1 MLALNAY
8 DALGRLKSKKVGGTD
23 ISGGAPLQ
31 IVDYKYNIRGWLTD
45 INNIDNLARQGNDP
59 QNLFAFKINYTEV
72 TDDINGAVLPLCNG
86 NIAETFWKTS
96 SDNILRKY
104 GYSYDYQNRL
114 LAAFYQKP
122 TTTIPRADSYS
133 TEYSY
138 DRNGNILSLKRN
150 GQRDMATQV
159 LAIDDL
165 DYAYDAGN
173 RLQKVFDGTNHP
185 AGFNMNGAGANEK
198 FVYDKYGNLIAD
210 PYKKI
215 SNIVYNHLNL
225 PTKITFSSGG
235 KIEYFY
241 ACPPFFWRDATG
253 IKLKK
258 KVTDG
263 STITTTEYMDGF
275 QYTNNTLDF
284 FPHSEGYVKAL
295 PAGLGGGTS
304 YDFKYVFTYT
314 DHLGNIRLKY
324 AQDPSNNNQISILEE
339 DHYYPYGFKH
349 SGYNSFHQI
358 FTNDDEKGPGTG
370 IVLTPVNPFLG
381 DSYKYKFGGKEY
393 QTEFDINT
401 YDFGARNY
409 DPALGRWMNLD
420 PLAEMMRRHS
430 PYNYAFNNPV
440 FFTDPDGMSPI
451 SGGSLVPD
459 TNSLGTSDTSMGG
472 FGTDVK
478 ITTSSGKVVNGY
490 IPKNDDTY
498 KAGKNGKIDKVDDK
512 QYTDSK
518 GNTVDRLYATDKK
531 GNMTKDYVEVGSG
544 ALSTKKDGSGTITKD
559 GKSSSF
565 KYQSLSFGNKIVE
578 AEKVF
583 KFLAK
588 FTNVEFSLVQERNS
602 NNISQSRST
611 VFTSFEGLE
620 EYQGPRYARFAAGAG
635 YLYRFDHSHPLSNFP
650 QASQSD
656 YDNKRAVLGLNK
668 SQQVP
673 SFNILYGGNYYGY

>member
-1 MLALNAY
+1 MLALNEY

-23 ISGGAPLQ
+23 VSGGAPLQ
-31 IVDYKYNIRGWLTD
+31 IVDYKYNIRGWLTEIND
-45 INNIDNLARQGNDP
+45 IGNLARQGNDP
-59 QNLFAFKINYTEV
+59 QNLFAFKINYNEMV
-72 TDDINGAVLPLCNG
+72 ADDINGAVLPLYNG

-150 GQRDMATQV
+150 GQSDMATQV

-165 DYAYDAGN
+165 KYTYDAGN
-173 RLQKVFDGTNHP
+173 QLQKVLDKTNHP
-185 AGFNMNGAGANEK
+185 AGFNMNGAGTNDT
-198 FVYDKYGNLIAD
+198 FVYDKYGNLTAD

-215 SNIVYNHLNL
+215 STILYNHLNL
-225 PTKITFSSGG
+225 PTKITFLSGG

-241 ACPPFFWRDATG
+241 DATG

-263 STITTTEYMDGF
+263 TTITTTEYMDGF

-284 FPHSEGYVKAL
+284 FPHAEGYAKAI
-295 PAGLGGGTS
+295 PAVLGGGSS
-304 YDFKYVFTYT
+304 YQFKYVFTYT

-339 DHYYPYGFKH
+339 DHYYPYGLKH

-393 QTEFDINT
+393 DNSFDINT

-409 DPALGRWMNLD
+409 DPALGRWMNID

-440 FFTDPDGMSPI
+440 YFIDPDGMIPI
-451 SGGSLVPD
+451 AGGQTGAIEVYDFGSGNESGALKSSGDNSVSTDEGSLMSSNSEPSGDSGNGQEESGNSGGEGSSCPTGDCPENPPSGNNGKNVDHRPKPVGD
-459 TNSLGTSDTSMGG
+459 A
-472 FGTDVK
+472 
-478 ITTSSGKVVNGY
+478 TTSSSVEIEVRKEVKTIDN
-490 IPKNDDTY
+490 
-498 KAGKNGKIDKVDDK
+498 KIDEL
-512 QYTDSK
+512 SK
-518 GNTVDRLYATDKK
+518 DIKDAHRKYSILGTAEDFDRKWVDRMD
-531 GNMTKDYVEVGSG
+531 GGIGSG
-544 ALSTKKDGSGTITKD
+544 GRGAGSGKLQQMYEID
-559 GKSSSF
+559 S
-565 KYQSLSFGNKIVE
+565 V
-578 AEKVF
+578 
-583 KFLAK
+583 
-588 FTNVEFSLVQERNS
+588 
-602 NNISQSRST
+602 
-611 VFTSFEGLE
+611 
-620 EYQGPRYARFAAGAG
+620 
-635 YLYRFDHSHPLSNFP
+635 
-650 QASQSD
+650 
-656 YDNKRAVLGLNK
+656 NK
-668 SQQVP
+668 SKERKSLKETRETLLKSP
-673 SFNILYGGNYYGY
+673 KTN